1 MQETLVRFRG
11 WEDPLEKGKATHSS
25 ILGLPCGSAG
35 KESTFSEE
43 DLCSIRGLGRYSGE
57 GNSYPSSILTWR
69 IPWTIQSM
77 GLHRVWHN
85 WATFTFN
92 VVKCKH
98 CFFFFFIYVCFLTN
112 PQIVRNYQIL
122 SFGSCVFVWVLGRS
136 HWYQDFL
143 DTVCVCVCV
152 CVFLCQ
158 LISGKSLT
166 IFPAKFFFAKV

>member
-35 KESTFSEE
+35 KESTFNEE

-98 CFFFFFIYVCFLTN
+98 CFFFFFHICMFFNKPSNCQKLSNTVFWLMCLCM
-112 PQIVRNYQIL
+112 
-122 SFGSCVFVWVLGRS
+122 SFGEIPLIPGFSW
-136 HWYQDFL
+136 H
-143 DTVCVCVCV
+143 CVCVCV

>member
-35 KESTFSEE
+35 KESTFNEE

-77 GLHRVWHN
+77 GLHRVWHD

-143 DTVCVCVCV
+143 DIVCVCVCV